1 MKHTIRHTLAV
12 AIAAISFSSVTQA
25 NMLADLYEQARD
37 YDAQL
42 LAAQAQSNAGQQAA
56 PLAKGSLLPSV
67 SLNGSSTKANT
78 SNSSVD
84 GFTLSLSQ
92 PLFDLNKWYTYE
104 RAETLT
110 EQAKLGLELAE
121 QQLILRVVNA
131 YLDIL
136 SAQGTLEVAQSRERA
151 LQRRLDQVNAQFE
164 VGLIAITDVL
174 EARASYD
181 DARVGLIDARGALS
195 NSFEAMERVSGSA
208 ISSVSALN
216 AQYPIEGLTVSDTE
230 QWVYKAL
237 QGNLSLRNSKL
248 AEQAATKNLEAF
260 RAAAMPTLSFGFDL
274 KNGDDVYENYDSSVA
289 LRLSVPLY
297 RGGATTAAEQQ
308 ASYEAAQSGH
318 EYDDKLREVTQ
329 TTRELV
335 RDIETSVA
343 SVEAR
348 LKSIESRET
357 ALDATEQG
365 FEVGTRNV
373 VDVLDAENALFVVKQ
388 NYIDARLGHI
398 RLQFALKQAIGTL
411 SPEDLLTLD
420 EWLASN

>member
-1 MKHTIRHTLAV
+1 MKQKMRHTLAV
-12 AIAAISFSSVTQA
+12 AIAAISFSSGAQS
-25 NMLADLYEQARD
+25 NMLADLYEQARN

-67 SLNGSSTKANT
+67 TLNGSSTKANT
-78 SNSSVD
+78 ASSSTE

-92 PLFDLNKWYTYE
+92 PLFDLNKWYSYE

-110 EQAKLGLELAE
+110 DQAKLGLELAE
-121 QQLILRVVNA
+121 QQLIVRLVNA
-131 YLDIL
+131 YLDVL
-136 SAQGTLEVAQSRERA
+136 SAKGTLEVAQSRERA
-151 LQRRLDQVNAQFE
+151 VQRRLDQVNAQFE

-181 DARVGLIDARGALS
+181 DARVGLIDATGALS
-195 NSFEAMERVSGSA
+195 NSFEAMERVSGIA
-208 ISSVSALN
+208 VNSVAPLSDD
-216 AQYPIEGLTVSDTE
+216 YPIVGLSVSDTE

-237 QGNLSLRNSKL
+237 QGNLQLRNAKL
-248 AEQAATKNLEAF
+248 SETAATQNLEAY
-260 RAAAMPTLSFGFDL
+260 RGAAMPTLSLSFDL
-274 KNGDDVYENYDSSVA
+274 NDGDRQFMGNRADSTIG

-308 ASYEAAQSGH
+308 AGYQAAQTSH
-318 EYDDKLREVTQ
+318 EYDDKLREITQ

-348 LKSIESRET
+348 MKSIESRET
-357 ALDATEQG
+357 ALEATEQG

-373 VDVLDAENALFVVKQ
+373 VDVLEAENSLFIARQ
-388 NYIDARLGHI
+388 NFVDARLGHI

-411 SPEDLLTLD
+411 SPDDLATLD
-420 EWLASN
+420 DWLQ